1 MNKKF
6 IFITCV
12 FYQALL
18 SNARPQPGF
27 GTRALNDRLFADR
40 MHHGDHPVYV
50 DYHVD
55 HPVHVDYH
63 VDHPVHVDYHV
74 DPHVDYH
81 VVHHVDQPQIIYHTV
96 SLNLKKI
103 EF

>member
-1 MNKKF
+1 MNKEF
-6 IFITCV
+6 IFIICV

-27 GTRALNDRLFADR
+27 GTRALNDRIVMDR
-40 MHHGDHPVYV
+40 MYHGDY
-50 DYHVD
+50 
-55 HPVHVDYH
+55 PVHVDYH